1 MAALLNCPEVQLDYL
16 SMEVMARGGSP
27 HRHYLMQMS
36 PFVLLPDLGDDFQD
50 DTNIRGD
57 QTQKLSPP
65 LLREET

>member
-1 MAALLNCPEVQLDYL
+1 
-16 SMEVMARGGSP
+16 MEVMARGGPP

-50 DTNIRGD
+50 DTKIRGD